1 MSQWYLAKDGD
12 VLIHNGK
19 GLTISDRIPY
29 IDIQCP
35 QGFDPEAEGCGKPY
49 GHWSLVDSAM
59 NVWRF
64 ECKYSIWHDLF
75 YNNRHAG
82 SGDFKHTDGDFRC
95 VGSGNTDLI
104 IQMDGLFRNCDG
116 LVSCVTIDTQNCI
129 NLSAMFAEC
138 RYLTEVPYLN
148 TSSNMDFN
156 NFVVSCERLTKINE
170 DIDTSNGRCFWWMC
184 YGCYELQTVPTIDLR
199 KADDTWQSEFS
210 RRGGND
216 HMFTFCPSL
225 KYVHLIGGAG
235 ISNVSEMFLMQ
246 YYAWPNKPTKVLT
259 IDWDDCYLPLVTGL
273 GEDGDGVPTYPMFEY
288 YYSSDRPDATY
299 YSVSSIRLP
308 NIAERVADGYVPQAV
323 HLGDINVP
331 AVLRNVRFNH
341 DLESIGTIT
350 LTPSVIRS
358 AINTFSSMFE
368 GCTKLTEFPNV
379 VMPTIAND
387 AIGKPSLYSMFSG
400 MTNVG
405 AGSYA
410 FYQDLISKGYGSA
423 EHYHTFYNC
432 GINTQEGAADLAQ
445 IPSAWK

>member
-12 VLIHNGK
+12 VLIHNNK

-35 QGFDPEAEGCGKPY
+35 QGFDPEAEGCGKSY

-75 YNNRHAG
+75 YNNRERV

-104 IQMDGLFRNCDG
+104 TQMDGLFRNCDG
-116 LVSCVTIDTQNCI
+116 LVSCATIDTQNCI

-148 TSSNMDFN
+148 TSSNLDFN

-184 YGCYELQTVPTIDLR
+184 YGCTELQTVPTINLR
-199 KADDTWQSEFS
+199 NANDTWQSEFS

-216 HMFTFCPSL
+216 HMFTYCPSL
-225 KYVHLIGGAG
+225 KYVHLIGGSG
-235 ISNVSEMFLMQ
+235 ISNLSAMFIMG
-246 YYAWPNKPTKVLT
+246 YSANHKPTKVLT
-259 IDWDDCYLPLVTGL
+259 IDWDDCYLPLVTGF
-273 GEDGDGVPTYPMFEY
+273 GTDGDGYQTQEMFEHI
-288 YYSSDRPDATY
+288 YSGARPDATY
-299 YSVSSIRLP
+299 YSVSSISLP
-308 NIAERVADGYVPQAV
+308 NIAQNVAGSYVPQAV

-331 AVLRNVRFNH
+331 NVSTYVRFNN

-350 LTPSVIRS
+350 LTPSVIGS
-358 AINTFSSMFE
+358 SIPTFSSMFE

-379 VMPTIAND
+379 VMPTISST
-387 AIGKPSLYSMFSG
+387 AISTPSLYRMFYG
-400 MTNVG
+400 VTNVG

-423 EHYHTFYNC
+423 EHYQTFTNC
-432 GINTQEGAADLAQ
+432 GINTPEGAADLAQ
-445 IPSAWK
+445 IPSDWK

>member
-1 MSQWYLAKDGD
+1 MSLWYLAKDGD
-12 VLIHNGK
+12 VLIHNNK

-35 QGFDPEAEGCGKPY
+35 QGFDPEAEGCGKSY
-49 GHWSLVDSAM
+49 GHWSLIDSAM

-64 ECKYSIWHDLF
+64 ECKYSTWHDLF
-75 YNNRHAG
+75 YNNRSIG

-95 VGSGNTDLI
+95 VGSGNTDLV

-116 LVSCVTIDTQNCI
+116 LVSCATIDTQNCI

-148 TSSNMDFN
+148 TSSNLDFN

-184 YGCYELQTVPTIDLR
+184 YGCFELQTVPTIDLR
-199 KADDTWQSEFS
+199 NANDTWQSEFS

-235 ISNVSEMFLMQ
+235 ISNVSAMFYMQ
-246 YYAWPNKPTKVLT
+246 YYESDKPTKVLT

-273 GEDGDGVPTYPMFEY
+273 GTDGDGNPTAPMFERI
-288 YYSSDRPDATY
+288 YSSYRPDATY
-299 YSVSSIRLP
+299 YSVSSISLP
-308 NIAERVADGYVPQAV
+308 NIAQNVAGDYVPQAV
-323 HLGDINVP
+323 HLGDIYVPNVYT
-331 AVLRNVRFNH
+331 NVYFNN

-350 LTPSVIRS
+350 LTPSVIS
-358 AINTFSSMFE
+358 YGFSQFSSMFE

-379 VMPTIAND
+379 VMPTIAHG
-387 AIGKPSLYSMFSG
+387 AISAPSLYRMFYG

-410 FYQDLISKGYGSA
+410 FYQDLISKGYGSTD
-423 EHYHTFYNC
+423 HYQTFTNC
-432 GINTQEGAADLAQ
+432 GINTPEGAADLAQ

>member
-12 VLIHNGK
+12 VLIHNNK
-19 GLTISDRIPY
+19 ALTISDRIPY

-35 QGFDPEAEGCGKPY
+35 QGFDPEAEGCGKSY
-49 GHWSLVDSAM
+49 GHWSLIDAAM

-64 ECKYSIWHDLF
+64 ECKFPSWHDLF
-75 YNNRHAG
+75 YYNRG
-82 SGDFKHTDGDFRC
+82 YGGDFRYADGEFRC
-95 VGSGNTDLI
+95 VGSGNTDLV

-138 RYLTEVPYLN
+138 RHLTEVPYLN

-184 YGCYELQTVPTIDLR
+184 YGCSELQTVPTIDLR
-199 KADDTWQSEFS
+199 NADDTWQSEFS

-225 KYVHLIGGAG
+225 QYVHLIGGAG
-235 ISNVSEMFLMQ
+235 ISNVSAMFYMA
-246 YYAWPNKPTKVLT
+246 YSAWPKPTKVLT

-273 GEDGDGVPTYPMFEY
+273 GTDGDGYQTSPMFEY
-288 YYSSDRPDATY
+288 AQSGARPDAIY
-299 YSVSSIRLP
+299 YSVSSINLP
-308 NIAERVADGYVPQAV
+308 NIDHSVAVSYVPQAV
-323 HLGDINVP
+323 HLGDVTMSD
-331 AVLRNVRFNH
+331 VTTDVKFNS
-341 DLESIGTIT
+341 DLESIGTIKF
-350 LTPSVIRS
+350 TPSVVSGTR
-358 AINTFSSMFE
+358 NTFMRMFS

-379 VMPTIAND
+379 VMPTIA
-387 AIGKPSLYSMFSG
+387 AGSVEKPDLYEMFSG

-405 AGSYA
+405 AGAYA
-410 FYQDLISKGYGSA
+410 FYQDLISKGYGTA
-423 EHYHTFYNC
+423 QHYHTFYNC
-432 GINTQEGAADLAQ
+432 GINTQEGSADLAQ
-445 IPSAWK
+445 IPSDWK